1 VIAVAL
7 EALTVDVE
15 GRTLG
20 LFHKPGR
27 APALLFFHGAGSG
40 GRHLSRLAEAL
51 GDREVFLLDAPG
63 RGASEGPA
71 LERAADLAAVGVAA
85 MRALGRREWIACGH
99 SLGGAVSLEC
109 ALRDDPAG
117 PRALVLLAT
126 GARLRV
132 QPAIF
137 ELVRAAIPT
146 GRGASAAKLALLES
160 SAEELRAI
168 EALDAAIPPTS
179 ALADWTA
186 ADTFDRMSELAQITT
201 PCLVVAGTRDVFT
214 PVKYA
219 QYLAEHL
226 PRAELALLEGAG
238 HVFPFER
245 AEATAR
251 LIDAFVARL
260 QS

>member
-1 VIAVAL
+1 MAL
-7 EALTVDVE
+7 EEITVQLE
-15 GRTLG
+15 GRKVG
-20 LFHKPGR
+20 LLHKPGR

-40 GRHLSRLAEAL
+40 ARHLRDLAEAL

-71 LERAADLAAVGVAA
+71 LERAADLAAVGIEA
-85 MRALGRREWIACGH
+85 MRALVRPAWIACGH
-99 SLGGAVSLEC
+99 SLGGAASLEC
-109 ALRDDPAG
+109 ALRRDPDG

-137 ELVRAAIPT
+137 ELVRAAIPE
-146 GRGASAAKLALLES
+146 GRGASTAELAFLETSADDLAAV
-160 SAEELRAI
+160 
-168 EALDAAIPPTS
+168 EALDAAIPPRS

-186 ADTFDRMSELAQITT
+186 ADSFDRMRALEEVTI
-201 PCLVVAGTRDVFT
+201 PCLVVAGTRDPFT

-219 QYLAEHL
+219 RYLAEHL
-226 PRAELALLEGAG
+226 PRAELELLEGAG
-238 HVFPFER
+238 HVFPIER
-245 AEATAR
+245 SEATAR
-251 LIDAFVARL
+251 VIDAFVASL